1 MNDIKT
7 SLYNQHK
14 KLDAKIIPFA
24 GYLMPVNYSK
34 GIKSEYESVRNNVGM
49 FDVSH
54 MGFISIEGDK
64 SSDFINFVTINN
76 INKVSSG
83 SAQYS
88 VICNDN
94 GGCVDDIIIYKKSDT
109 SYFMIVNASNIYKD
123 FDWLCK
129 QNKYGVKIYNKS
141 DQYSILAIQGPN
153 SREKIMN
160 ILNLDIE
167 KLGFYKFA
175 IQNFLDNEI
184 IISRTGYTGEL
195 GFEILSNHETINNIW
210 EILIESNVAPCGLGV
225 RDILRIEMK
234 YCLYGHEL
242 SDKINPMHAGLNW
255 VLDKNKDNFIG
266 KDYIENE
273 ITTPSKRL
281 ICFRMIDRA
290 IPREN
295 YKVFFENN
303 EIGYVSSGG
312 FSIGLKQGIGLAFV
326 DSKYVS
332 KSEIFL
338 EVRNKFFKAE
348 IIKPPFLNKFSLH
361 S

>member
-109 SYFMIVNASNIYKD
+109 SYYMIVNASNIYKD
-123 FDWLCK
+123 FDCIVIYSQVDTRIKRLQERGMNYEDI
-129 QNKYGVKIYNKS
+129 QNRIANQKDDDWWKNLGIV
-141 DQYSILAIQGPN
+141 IQN
-153 SREKIMN
+153 DN
-160 ILNLDIE
+160 LNDLHLNLDKI
-167 KLGFYKFA
+167 
-175 IQNFLDNEI
+175 INQN
-184 IISRTGYTGEL
+184 S
-195 GFEILSNHETINNIW
+195 
-210 EILIESNVAPCGLGV
+210 
-225 RDILRIEMK
+225 
-234 YCLYGHEL
+234 
-242 SDKINPMHAGLNW
+242 
-255 VLDKNKDNFIG
+255 
-266 KDYIENE
+266 
-273 ITTPSKRL
+273 
-281 ICFRMIDRA
+281 
-290 IPREN
+290 
-295 YKVFFENN
+295 
-303 EIGYVSSGG
+303 
-312 FSIGLKQGIGLAFV
+312 
-326 DSKYVS
+326 
-332 KSEIFL
+332 
-338 EVRNKFFKAE
+338 
-348 IIKPPFLNKFSLH
+348 
-361 S
+361 